1 MNLVISDPNGNPL
14 EQTDDFA
21 LDLEYGETCEFELA
35 LPRILEP
42 HFQIHIDGTPFGG
55 IIDVRCPSHTHKGS
69 TIKYKGRSFQGILSH
84 KIIIPPSG
92 QVHYSFTGEANA
104 MLRDIIA
111 MLGLEGFFT
120 ASKVNSGILINYQ
133 FNRFIDVW
141 SGIRMA
147 LASQSARLKL
157 VCQDGLHELSAV
169 PCTTYG
175 SLDSERVYFS
185 LDADDLPVNHLIG
198 LGKGTGSA
206 RAVSHWYADLSGEV
220 SQSQTLFGVWE
231 NAITCSFG
239 NDEGSDLSS
248 KVRSKLSEYQRGSE
262 AKVSIPDGVS
272 LDVGDMVKLSSAT
285 YSIEAITQVVSVVFK
300 HKNGVGKTNYE
311 FGIPSYPE
319 DED

>member
-1 MNLVISDPNGNPL
+1 MNLVISDPSGNPL

-21 LDLEYGETCEFELA
+21 LDLEYGENCEFELA

-55 IIDVRCPSHTHKGS
+55 IIDMRCPSHTHKGS

-92 QVHYSFTGEANA
+92 QAHYSFTGEANA
-104 MLRDIIA
+104 MIRDIIA
-111 MLGLEGFFT
+111 VLGLEGFFT

-133 FNRFIDVW
+133 FNRFTDAW
-141 SGIRMA
+141 AGIRMA

-157 VCQDGLHELSAV
+157 VCQDGQHELSAV

-239 NDEGSDLSS
+239 NDEGADLSS
-248 KVRSKLSEYQRGSE
+248 KVRSKLSEYQQGSE

-300 HKNGVGKTNYE
+300 HKNGVGKTSYE
-311 FGIPSYPE
+311 FGIPSYSE
-319 DED
+319 DEE